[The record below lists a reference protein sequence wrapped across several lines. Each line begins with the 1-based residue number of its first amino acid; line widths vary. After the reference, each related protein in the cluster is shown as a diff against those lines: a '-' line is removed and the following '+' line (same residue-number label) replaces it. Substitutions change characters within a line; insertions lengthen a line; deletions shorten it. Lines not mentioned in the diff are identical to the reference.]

1 MNYFVMAVLLAILVG
16 AAIIIDPNL
25 PWSDPP

>member
-25 PWSDPP
+25 PWNDPP